1 MHFDRFERRKF
12 ITLLGSAMM
21 RSMMTSRRAILSIML
36 ASALI
41 PGAPL
46 AAMAQNYPS
55 RVIRL
60 IVPFPPGGPTDVIA
74 RIVANS
80 TSPVLGQTIVV
91 ENRPGGAA
99 GTVGT
104 RVVVS
109 ADPDG
114 YTLLLSIVGSLTI
127 APALY
132 KLDYDPLK
140 DLAPIAIV
148 EQNPEILTVNPAMP
162 NSLAEFVAYAKSN
175 PDKVNLASPG
185 IGTLPHLLGAL
196 LQLVSNIKLTHVP
209 YRGAGPAITD
219 LLAGQVQV
227 MFNNPSVVAEHL
239 ESGKL
244 RALGVSSDT
253 RFAMLPSVPT
263 FVEQGY
269 SRLSVSEWLG
279 LLAPAGTP
287 EAIVQKLNSAVNR
300 AMQMPDTRE
309 SLRKLSVEPKAV
321 TPQEFKTFMAEETRK
336 WARVITDAD
345 IKAK

>member
-1 MHFDRFERRKF
+1 MWFLVISQRLAA
-12 ITLLGSAMM
+12 TVV
-21 RSMMTSRRAILSIML
+21 L
-36 ASALI
+36 ASVLFL
-41 PGAPL
+41 GAPPKSL
-46 AAMAQNYPS
+46 AQDYPN
-55 RVIRL
+55 RIIRL

-80 TSPVLGQTIVV
+80 TSPMLGQPIVV

-114 YTLLLSIVGSLTI
+114 YTLLLSIAGSLTI

-132 KLDYDPLK
+132 KLDYNPLK
-140 DLAPIAIV
+140 DLTPIAIV
-148 EQNPEILTVNPAMP
+148 EQSPQILTVNPAMP
-162 NSLAEFVAYAKSN
+162 SSLTEFIAYARSN
-175 PDKVNLASPG
+175 PGKMNLASPG
-185 IGTLPHLLGAL
+185 IGTLPHLLGEF

-227 MFNNPSVVAEHL
+227 MFNNPSVVLAHI
-239 ESGKL
+239 ESGNL

-253 RFAMLPSVPT
+253 RFASLPNVAT
-263 FVEQGY
+263 FIEQGY
-269 SRLSVSEWLG
+269 PRLSAVEWLG

-287 EAIVQKLNSAVNR
+287 EPIIQKLNAAVNQ
-300 AMQMPDTRE
+300 AMQTPEARAV
-309 SLRKLSVEPKAV
+309 LQKLGVETKAV
-321 TPQEFKTFMAEETRK
+321 SPQEFKTFMAAETQK
-336 WARVITDAD
+336 WGQVVAEAGV
-345 IKAK
+345 KGE

>member
-1 MHFDRFERRKF
+1 
-12 ITLLGSAMM
+12 
-21 RSMMTSRRAILSIML
+21 MTSQRAILSIML
-36 ASALI
+36 ASALFL
-41 PGAPL
+41 GASL
-46 AAMAQNYPS
+46 TAIAQDYPN

-74 RIVANS
+74 RIMAKS

-114 YTLLLSIVGSLTI
+114 YTLLLSITGSLTI

-140 DLAPIAIV
+140 NLAPIAIV
-148 EQNPEILTVNPAMP
+148 EQSPEILTVNPAMP
-162 NSLAEFVAYAKSN
+162 NSLAEFIAYAKSN
-175 PDKVNLASPG
+175 PGKINLSSPG
-185 IGTLPHLLGAL
+185 VGTLPHVLGAL
-196 LQLVSNIKLTHVP
+196 FQSVSNIKLTHVP

-219 LLAGQVQV
+219 LLAGQVQA
-227 MFNNPSVVAEHL
+227 MFNNPSVVVAHL

-244 RALGVSSDT
+244 RALGASSDT
-253 RFAMLPSVPT
+253 RFAQLPNVPT

-269 SRLSVSEWLG
+269 SRVSATEWLG

-287 EAIVQKLNSAVNR
+287 EPIVQKLNSAVNR
-300 AMQMPDTRE
+300 AMQTPDARA
-309 SLRKLSVEPKAV
+309 SLRKLSVETNAV
-321 TPQEFKTFMAEETRK
+321 TPQEFKTFMAAETQK
-336 WARVITDAD
+336 WAQVVTDAN
-345 IKAK
+345 IKGE

>member
-1 MHFDRFERRKF
+1 
-12 ITLLGSAMM
+12 
-21 RSMMTSRRAILSIML
+21 MMTGGRAVHII
-36 ASALI
+36 
-41 PGAPL
+41 L
-46 AAMAQNYPS
+46 AAALVVAASLATTAQNYPI

-80 TSPVLGQTIVV
+80 ASPLLGQTMVV
-91 ENRPGGAA
+91 ENKPGGAA

-104 RVVVS
+104 RVVL
-109 ADPDG
+109 AAEPDG
-114 YTLLLSIVGSLTI
+114 YTLLVSIAGSLAI

-132 KLDYDPLK
+132 NLDYDPLK

-148 EQNPEILTVNPAMP
+148 EQSPEVLTVNPAMP
-162 NSLAEFVAYAKSN
+162 NSLAEFIAYAKSN
-175 PDKVNLASPG
+175 PSTVNLASPG
-185 IGTLPHLLGAL
+185 VGTLPHLLGAL

-219 LLAGQVQV
+219 LLAGQMQV

-253 RFAMLPSVPT
+253 RFAQLPNVPT
-263 FVEQGY
+263 FIEQGY
-269 SRLSVSEWLG
+269 SRLSATEWLG

-287 EAIVQKLNSAVNR
+287 EPIVQKLNSAVNR
-300 AMQMPDTRE
+300 AMQMPDARA
-309 SLRKLSVEPKAV
+309 SLQKLSVQTKAV
-321 TPQEFKTFMAEETRK
+321 TPQQFKTFMAAETQK
-336 WARVITDAD
+336 WAQVVTDAN

>member
-1 MHFDRFERRKF
+1 
-12 ITLLGSAMM
+12 
-21 RSMMTSRRAILSIML
+21 MMTEQRAILSIML
-36 ASALI
+36 ASAFI
-41 PGAPL
+41 AGVPPSTL
-46 AAMAQNYPS
+46 AQDYPN
-55 RVIRL
+55 RAIRL

-114 YTLLLSIVGSLTI
+114 YTLLVSIAGSLTI
-127 APALY
+127 APTLF
-132 KLDYDPLK
+132 KLEYDPLK

-148 EQNPEILTVNPAMP
+148 EQSPEILTVNPAMP
-162 NSLAEFVAYAKSN
+162 NSLAEFIAHARNN
-175 PDKVNLASPG
+175 PGKVNLSSPG

-196 LQLVSNIKLTHVP
+196 LQIVSNIKLNHVP
-209 YRGAGPAITD
+209 YRGAAPAITD

-253 RFAMLPSVPT
+253 RFAQLPNIPT
-263 FVEQGY
+263 FIEQGY
-269 SRLSVSEWLG
+269 SRLSATEWLG

-287 EAIVQKLNSAVNR
+287 EQIIQKLNSAVNR
-300 AMQMPDTRE
+300 AMQMPNAQM
-309 SLRKLSVEPKAV
+309 SLGKLSVETKAV
-321 TPQEFKTFMAEETRK
+321 TPQEFKTFMEVETQK
-336 WARVITDAD
+336 WSQVITDAD
-345 IKAK
+345 MKPK

>member
-1 MHFDRFERRKF
+1 
-12 ITLLGSAMM
+12 
-21 RSMMTSRRAILSIML
+21 MMTSRRAILSIML
-36 ASALI
+36 ASAFI

-46 AAMAQNYPS
+46 AAMAQDYPS

-80 TSPVLGQTIVV
+80 TSPILGQSIVV

-104 RVVVS
+104 RAVVS

-127 APALY
+127 APTLY

-162 NSLAEFVAYAKSN
+162 NSLADFIALAKSN
-175 PDKVNLASPG
+175 PGKVNLASPG
-185 IGTLPHLLGAL
+185 VGTLPHLLGAL
-196 LQLVSNIKLTHVP
+196 LQLVGDIRLTHVP

-227 MFNNPSVVAEHL
+227 MFNNPSVVTEHL
-239 ESGKL
+239 ETGKL
-244 RALGVSSDT
+244 RALGVTSDT

-269 SRLSVSEWLG
+269 SRLSASEWLG

-287 EAIVQKLNSAVNR
+287 EAIVQKLNSAVNH
-300 AMQMPDTRE
+300 AMQMPDARAT
-309 SLRKLSVEPKAV
+309 LRKLSVEPKAV

-336 WARVITDAD
+336 WARVIADAD

>member
-1 MHFDRFERRKF
+1 
-12 ITLLGSAMM
+12 
-21 RSMMTSRRAILSIML
+21 MTEQRAILSIML
-36 ASALI
+36 ASAFI
-41 PGAPL
+41 AGVPPSTL
-46 AAMAQNYPS
+46 AQDYPN
-55 RVIRL
+55 RAIRL

-114 YTLLLSIVGSLTI
+114 YTLLVSIAGSLTI
-127 APALY
+127 APTLF
-132 KLDYDPLK
+132 KLEYDPLK

-148 EQNPEILTVNPAMP
+148 EQSPEILTVNPAMP
-162 NSLAEFVAYAKSN
+162 NSLAEFIAHARNN
-175 PDKVNLASPG
+175 PGKVNLSSPG

-196 LQLVSNIKLTHVP
+196 LQIVSNIKLNHVP
-209 YRGAGPAITD
+209 YRGAAPAITD

-239 ESGKL
+239 EFGKL

-253 RFAMLPSVPT
+253 RFAQLPNIPT
-263 FVEQGY
+263 FIEQGY
-269 SRLSVSEWLG
+269 SRLSATEWLG

-287 EAIVQKLNSAVNR
+287 EQIIQKLNSAVNR
-300 AMQMPDTRE
+300 AMQMPNAQM
-309 SLRKLSVEPKAV
+309 SLGKLSVETKAV
-321 TPQEFKTFMAEETRK
+321 TPQEFKTFMEAETQK
-336 WARVITDAD
+336 WSQVITDAD
-345 IKAK
+345 MKPK

>member
-1 MHFDRFERRKF
+1 
-12 ITLLGSAMM
+12 
-21 RSMMTSRRAILSIML
+21 MTSQRAILSILL
-36 ASALI
+36 ASVLI
-41 PGAPL
+41 LGASL
-46 AAMAQNYPS
+46 TAMAQDYPN

-74 RIVANS
+74 RILANS
-80 TSPVLGQTIVV
+80 TSPMLGQTIVV

-114 YTLLLSIVGSLTI
+114 YTLLLSIAGSLTI
-127 APALY
+127 APVLY

-148 EQNPEILTVNPAMP
+148 EQSPEILTVNPAMP
-162 NSLAEFVAYAKSN
+162 SSLAEFIAYAKGN
-175 PDKVNLASPG
+175 PGKINLSSPG
-185 IGTLPHLLGAL
+185 VGTLPHVLGAL
-196 LQLVSNIKLTHVP
+196 LQLVGNIKLTHVP

-227 MFNNPSVVAEHL
+227 MFNHPSVVAAHL

-253 RFAMLPSVPT
+253 RFAQLPNIPT
-263 FVEQGY
+263 FTEQGY
-269 SRLSVSEWLG
+269 SRLLATEWLG

-287 EAIVQKLNSAVNR
+287 EPIVQKLNSAVNR
-300 AMQMPDTRE
+300 AMQTPDARA
-309 SLRKLSVEPKAV
+309 SLQKLSVETKAV
-321 TPQEFKTFMAEETRK
+321 TPEEFKTFMAAETRK
-336 WARVITDAD
+336 WAQVVTDAN
-345 IKAK
+345 IKGE

>member
-1 MHFDRFERRKF
+1 
-12 ITLLGSAMM
+12 
-21 RSMMTSRRAILSIML
+21 MMTEQRAILSIML
-36 ASALI
+36 ASAFI
-41 PGAPL
+41 AGVPPSTL
-46 AAMAQNYPS
+46 AQDYPN
-55 RVIRL
+55 RAIRL

-80 TSPVLGQTIVV
+80 TSPLLGQTIVV

-148 EQNPEILTVNPAMP
+148 EQSPEVLTVNPAMP
-162 NSLAEFVAYAKSN
+162 NSLAEFIAYAKSN
-175 PDKVNLASPG
+175 PSTVNLASPG
-185 IGTLPHLLGAL
+185 VGTLPHLLGAL
-196 LQLVSNIKLTHVP
+196 LQLVSNIKLNHVP
-209 YRGAGPAITD
+209 YRGAAPAITD

-239 ESGKL
+239 ETGKL
-244 RALGVSSDT
+244 RALGVTSDT
-253 RFAMLPSVPT
+253 RFVQLPNVST
-263 FVEQGY
+263 FIEQGY
-269 SRLSVSEWLG
+269 SRLSTTEWLG

-287 EAIVQKLNSAVNR
+287 EPIVQKLNSAVNR
-300 AMQMPDTRE
+300 AMQMPDARA
-309 SLRKLSVEPKAV
+309 SLQKLSVETKAV
-321 TPQEFKTFMAEETRK
+321 TAQEFKTFMAAETRK
-336 WARVITDAD
+336 WAQVVTDAG
-345 IKAK
+345 IKANK

>member
-1 MHFDRFERRKF
+1 
-12 ITLLGSAMM
+12 
-21 RSMMTSRRAILSIML
+21 MMTAQRAILSIML
-36 ASALI
+36 ASAFILRV
-41 PGAPL
+41 PPST
-46 AAMAQNYPS
+46 MAQDYPN

-80 TSPVLGQTIVV
+80 TSPLLGQTIVV

-148 EQNPEILTVNPAMP
+148 EQSPEVLTVNPAMP
-162 NSLAEFVAYAKSN
+162 SSLAEFIAYAKSN
-175 PDKVNLASPG
+175 PGKVNLASPG
-185 IGTLPHLLGAL
+185 VGTLPHLLGAL
-196 LQLVSNIKLTHVP
+196 LQLVSNIKLNHVP
-209 YRGAGPAITD
+209 YRGAAPAITD

-244 RALGVSSDT
+244 RALGVTSDT
-253 RFAMLPSVPT
+253 RFAQLPNVST
-263 FVEQGY
+263 FIEQGY
-269 SRLSVSEWLG
+269 SRLSATEWLG

-287 EAIVQKLNSAVNR
+287 EPIVQKLNSVVNR
-300 AMQMPDTRE
+300 AMQMPDARA
-309 SLRKLSVEPKAV
+309 SLRKLSVETKAV
-321 TPQEFKTFMAEETRK
+321 TPQEFKTFMAAETRK
-336 WARVITDAD
+336 WAQVVTDAD
-345 IKAK
+345 IKANK

>member
-1 MHFDRFERRKF
+1 
-12 ITLLGSAMM
+12 
-21 RSMMTSRRAILSIML
+21 MMTEQRAILSIML
-36 ASALI
+36 ASAFI
-41 PGAPL
+41 AGVPPSTL
-46 AAMAQNYPS
+46 AQDYPN
-55 RVIRL
+55 RAIRL

-114 YTLLLSIVGSLTI
+114 YTLLVSIAGSLTI
-127 APALY
+127 APTLF
-132 KLDYDPLK
+132 KLEYDPLK

-148 EQNPEILTVNPAMP
+148 EQSPEILTVNPAMP
-162 NSLAEFVAYAKSN
+162 NSLAEFIAHARNN
-175 PDKVNLASPG
+175 PGKVNLSSPG

-196 LQLVSNIKLTHVP
+196 LQIVSNIKLNHVP
-209 YRGAGPAITD
+209 YRGAAPAITD

-239 ESGKL
+239 EFGKL

-253 RFAMLPSVPT
+253 RFAQLPNIPT
-263 FVEQGY
+263 FIEQGY
-269 SRLSVSEWLG
+269 SQLSATEWLG

-287 EAIVQKLNSAVNR
+287 EQIIQKLNSAVNR
-300 AMQMPDTRE
+300 AMQMPNAQM
-309 SLRKLSVEPKAV
+309 SLGKLSVETKAV
-321 TPQEFKTFMAEETRK
+321 TPQEFKTFMEAETQK
-336 WARVITDAD
+336 WSQVITDAD
-345 IKAK
+345 MKPK